1 MSITLRVNDN
11 ELFAI
16 KNYAKLHGI
25 SVSDA
30 VRGAILERI
39 EDELDISIAMKAYQD
54 WQNDNKKTF
63 SMDEVQ
69 RELAL

>member
-1 MSITLRVNDN
+1 VSITLRVNDN